1 MQIRLDEIATMDN
14 NQELTLVQPSF
25 SLTEQASLSLLQAA
39 INKAGELG
47 IKATVSVVDASGRQ
61 LAFLKMAGSF
71 LVSSELARKKAITAA
86 GMGLNT
92 VDLENVLASAPARVL
107 DGLNQAGDFT
117 VIGGGVPLYRDGV
130 LVGGIGVSGGSEDED
145 IECAR
150 SAAQAIDLARES

>member
-1 MQIRLDEIATMDN
+1 MDN

-71 LVSSELARKKAITAA
+71 LVSSELSQKKAITAA

-117 VIGGGVPLYRDGV
+117 VIGGGVPLYWEGV
-130 LVGGIGVSGGSEDED
+130 LVGGIGISGGSEDED
-145 IECAR
+145 IECAL
-150 SAAQAIDLARES
+150 SAAEVLTS

>member
-1 MQIRLDEIATMDN
+1 MNDN
-14 NQELTLVQPSF
+14 QQFTLVQPSF

-39 INKAGELG
+39 VNKASGLG

-71 LVSSELARKKAITAA
+71 LVSSELSQKKAITAA

-117 VIGGGVPLYRDGV
+117 MIGGGVPLYRDGV

-150 SAAQAIDLARES
+150 FAAQAIDLAKES

>member
-1 MQIRLDEIATMDN
+1 MDN
-14 NQELTLVQPSF
+14 HQELTLVQPSF

-39 INKAGELG
+39 INKAAELG

-92 VDLENVLASAPARVL
+92 VDLENVLASAPPRVL
-107 DGLNQAGDFT
+107 EGLNQAGDFT
-117 VIGGGVPLYRDGV
+117 VIGGGVPLYRNGI
-130 LVGGIGVSGGSEDED
+130 LVGGVGVSGGSEDED

-150 SAAQAIDLARES
+150 FAAQVLAS

>member
-1 MQIRLDEIATMDN
+1 MDN

-71 LVSSELARKKAITAA
+71 LVSSELSQKKAITAA

-117 VIGGGVPLYRDGV
+117 MIGGGVPLYRDGV

-145 IECAR
+145 IECAQF
-150 SAAQAIDLARES
+150 AAQVLAG

>member
-1 MQIRLDEIATMDN
+1 MDN